1 MTDSFKLRRAENIV
15 AGVEASKPGASVPAL
30 EAAPAGYWPRRWILV
45 SGCFLSIVVCYI
57 DRVNISYAILPMA
70 KEFGWDTATQG
81 WVLSS
86 FFMGYLLTQLAGGW
100 WAAHIGG
107 RALLG
112 FGVLW
117 WSLFTALT
125 PLAASWSLGALI
137 GARFGMGLGEGVA
150 FPAIYQ
156 LFGRWIPLHER
167 ARAAALNGSGIPL
180 GTVAATVLTPGLV
193 VGFGWPMVF
202 YVFGALGVLWFVF
215 WQVTSS
221 ERPEDAS
228 GIHSS
233 EVAYI
238 RAHAVTEV
246 ANPAVPWG
254 RILRSASVWVLVFNH
269 FCSNWG
275 FYVILSWLPRYFADV
290 HGLDL
295 KGAGYASLLPWLV
308 MFAMANVG
316 AQLADGLLK
325 RGHSL
330 TFVRKLMQSIG
341 FFGAAAALLAIGQ
354 VHTVPLAIALMCVAL
369 GLGSFALSGFGS
381 NHLDIAPRYAG
392 ALMGLSNTG
401 GTLPGVIGVTV
412 TGYILEATGSWALV
426 LAIAAGLYVVGGLA
440 WLRFATGEK
449 LFD

>member
-1 MTDSFKLRRAENIV
+1 VTTAN
-15 AGVEASKPGASVPAL
+15 ASKPGEALPAV
-30 EAAPAGYWPRRWILV
+30 EDAPVGYWPRRWILV
-45 SGCFLSIVVCYI
+45 AGCFLSIVVCYI

-70 KEFGWDTATQG
+70 KEYGWDTATQG

-100 WAAHIGG
+100 GAAHVGG

-137 GARFGMGLGEGVA
+137 GARVGMGLGEGVA

-156 LFGRWIPLHER
+156 LFGRWIPMHER

-180 GTVAATVLTPGLV
+180 GTVAATVLTPWLV

-202 YVFGALGVLWFVF
+202 YVFGALGLVWFVF
-215 WQVTSS
+215 WQLASS
-221 ERPEDAS
+221 ERPEDAC
-228 GIHSS
+228 GIHAS

-238 RAHAVTEV
+238 RAHAGAEAAKPV
-246 ANPAVPWG
+246 VPWG
-254 RILRSASVWVLVFNH
+254 QILRSTAVWVLVFNH

-316 AQLADGLLK
+316 AQLADGLLQ

-330 TFVRKLMQSIG
+330 TFVRKLMQSVG

-354 VHTVPLAIALMCVAL
+354 VHTVPLAIALMSVAL

-392 ALMGLSNTG
+392 ALMGLSNTA

-426 LAIAAGLYVVGGLA
+426 LGIAASLYVVGGLA
-440 WLRFATGEK
+440 WLRYATGEK

>member
-1 MTDSFKLRRAENIV
+1 MRERAL
-15 AGVEASKPGASVPAL
+15 ARGGADPAL

-45 SGCFLSIVVCYI
+45 TGCFLSIVVCYI
-57 DRVNISYAILPMA
+57 DRVNISFAILPMA
-70 KEFGWDTATQG
+70 KEFGWNTSTQG

-86 FFMGYLLTQLAGGW
+86 FFMGYLLTQLVGGW
-100 WAAHIGG
+100 WAALIGG
-107 RALLG
+107 RALLA

-117 WSLFTALT
+117 WSLFTILT
-125 PLAASWSLGALI
+125 PLAASFSLGALI
-137 GARFGMGLGEGVA
+137 VARIGMGLGEGVA

-180 GTVAATVLTPGLV
+180 GTVAATVLTPWLV
-193 VGFGWPMVF
+193 VGFGWPTVF
-202 YVFGALGVLWFVF
+202 YAFGALGFLWYAF
-215 WQVTSS
+215 WKVTSS
-221 ERPEDAS
+221 ERPEDAP
-228 GIHSS
+228 GIHAS

-238 RAHAVTEV
+238 HAHAASAV
-246 ANPAVPWG
+246 AKPVVPWG
-254 RILRSASVWVLVFNH
+254 RILRSGPVWVLVFNH

-316 AQLADGLLK
+316 AQLADGLLE
-325 RGHSL
+325 RGRSV

-341 FFGAAAALLAIGQ
+341 FFGPAAALLGIGHVQ
-354 VHTVPLAIALMCVAL
+354 TVPLAIALMCVAL

-381 NHLDIAPRYAG
+381 NHLDIGPRYAG
-392 ALMGLSNTG
+392 ALMGLSNTA
-401 GTLPGVIGVTV
+401 GTLPGIIGVTV

-426 LAIAAGLYVVGGLA
+426 LGIAAGLYVVGGLA
-440 WLRFATGEK
+440 WLEFATGER

>member
-1 MTDSFKLRRAENIV
+1 MSERALAPGTADSV
-15 AGVEASKPGASVPAL
+15 L
-30 EAAPAGYWPRRWILV
+30 EAAPVGYWPRRWILV
-45 SGCFLSIVVCYI
+45 IGCFLSIVVCYI

-70 KEFGWDTATQG
+70 KEYGWDTATQG

-100 WAAHIGG
+100 WAARIGG

-117 WSLFTALT
+117 WSLFTILT
-125 PLAASWSLGALI
+125 PLAASSSLGALI
-137 GARFGMGLGEGVA
+137 VARIGMGLGEGVA

-180 GTVAATVLTPGLV
+180 GTVAATVLTPWLAV
-193 VGFGWPMVF
+193 SFGWPMVF
-202 YVFGALGVLWFVF
+202 YAFGALGVLWYSF
-215 WQVTSS
+215 WQLTSS
-221 ERPEDAS
+221 ERPEDAP
-228 GIHSS
+228 GIHAS

-238 RAHAVTEV
+238 RAHAPAAV
-246 ANPAVPWG
+246 ANPVVPWG
-254 RILRSASVWVLVFNH
+254 RILRSAPVWVLVFNH

-308 MFAMANVG
+308 MFVMANVG

-325 RGHSL
+325 RGRSL

-341 FFGAAAALLAIGQ
+341 FFGAAAALVGVGQ
-354 VHTVPLAIALMCVAL
+354 VHTVPMAIGLMCAAL

-381 NHLDIAPRYAG
+381 NHLDIGPRYAG
-392 ALMGLSNTG
+392 ALMGLSNTA
-401 GTLPGVIGVTV
+401 GTLPGIIGVTV
-412 TGYILEATGSWALV
+412 TGYILEATASWAMV
-426 LAIAAGLYVVGGLA
+426 LGIAAGLYVVGGIA
-440 WLRFATGEK
+440 WLAFATGER

>member
-1 MTDSFKLRRAENIV
+1 MRERAL
-15 AGVEASKPGASVPAL
+15 APGAADSAL

-45 SGCFLSIVVCYI
+45 TGCFLSIVVCYI

-86 FFMGYLLTQLAGGW
+86 FFMGYLLTQLVGGW
-100 WAAHIGG
+100 WAALIGG

-117 WSLFTALT
+117 WSLFTILT
-125 PLAASWSLGALI
+125 PLAASFSLGALI
-137 GARFGMGLGEGVA
+137 AARIGMGLGEGVA

-180 GTVAATVLTPGLV
+180 GTVAATVLTPWLV

-202 YVFGALGVLWFVF
+202 YAFGAVGFLWYAF
-215 WQVTSS
+215 WRLTSS
-221 ERPEDAS
+221 ERPEDAP
-228 GIHSS
+228 GIHAS

-238 RAHAVTEV
+238 HAHAAPAV
-246 ANPAVPWG
+246 AKPVVPWG
-254 RILRSASVWVLVFNH
+254 RILRSGPVWVLVFNH

-325 RGHSL
+325 RGRSL
-330 TFVRKLMQSIG
+330 TFVRKLMQSVG
-341 FFGAAAALLAIGQ
+341 FFGAAGALLAIGQ
-354 VHTVPLAIALMCVAL
+354 VDTVPLAIALMCVAL

-381 NHLDIAPRYAG
+381 NHLDIGPRYAG
-392 ALMGLSNTG
+392 ALMGLSNTA
-401 GTLPGVIGVTV
+401 GTLPGIIGVTV

-426 LAIAAGLYVVGGLA
+426 LGIAAGLYVVGALA
-440 WLRFATGEK
+440 WLAFATGER